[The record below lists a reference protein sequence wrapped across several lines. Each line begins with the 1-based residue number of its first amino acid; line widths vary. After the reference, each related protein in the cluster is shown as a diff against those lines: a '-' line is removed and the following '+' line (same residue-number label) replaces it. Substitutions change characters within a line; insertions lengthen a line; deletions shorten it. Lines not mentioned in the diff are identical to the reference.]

1 MNALVFLLVALLL
14 SLLGSIVLWLRNR
27 KPTSLHS
34 SIDSFRREMNALS
47 PERDTGSPGA
57 ER

>member
-1 MNALVFLLVALLL
+1 MSALVFLLVALML
-14 SLLGSIVLWLRNR
+14 SLVGSLVLWLRAR

-34 SIDSFRREMNALS
+34 GIDAFRREMDALS
-47 PERDTGSPGA
+47 PEQDRRTQQR